1 MLENEF
7 AAVNLLLTPKNAMIA
22 NGRTFKLGQTAHHI
36 VQETKNNIYTNESRR
51 ILNKFNINHLTDPD
65 NGAALWGT
73 RTTQVN
79 QPGHPGRKCPAY
91 HDGNVHSDYSDK
103 RRGCPR

>member
-7 AAVNLLLTPKNAMIA
+7 AAVNLLLTPKTMIA
-22 NGRTFKLGQTAHHI
+22 NGITFKLGQTAHHI

-65 NGAALWGT
+65 NGAVLWGT